1 MATVILPRGLLGYTG
16 GVERV
21 EIDADDLRGLVTA
34 LDERFPGIGS
44 ELRAGMS
51 ASINGE
57 IISDPFLE
65 PVPPGA
71 EVHFLPRLRGG

>member
-1 MATVILPRGLLGYTG
+1 VATVILPRGLLRYTG

-21 EIDADDLRGLVTA
+21 EVEADDLRGLMAA
-34 LDERFPGIGS
+34 LEERFPGIGA
-44 ELRAGMS
+44 ELRTGMS

-57 IISDPFLE
+57 IIPDPFLE
-65 PVPPGA
+65 PVPAGA